1 MPEHASASAA
11 QAAPA
16 TTSTM
21 SLLGIARRRAP
32 RPGEWGVRRQAVLA
46 AVVTMA
52 VVLIVAGLVLLS
64 VLRSSLLD
72 NARDLAVQRRDTIV
86 EQVRENDSTDL
97 AGDIGGSKG
106 NSGTQV
112 TQIIAADGTVIATT
126 DESMED
132 VLYDGVPLSPGQSYL
147 SEVRG
152 LIGIVD
158 FDDYVVA
165 AQGIATPDGDRVV
178 AVGVPTAVE
187 RDAVRTVGW
196 FLIAGVPV
204 LLALAG
210 TLMWFLVGRALR
222 PVERIRSTVT
232 GISHQHLD
240 DRVEV
245 PATRDEIERLAT
257 TMNDM
262 LARLQ
267 SADTAQRRF
276 VTDASH
282 ELRSPLATLTTG
294 LEIAAADPS
303 ATTWY
308 ETAGMLQTQANRM
321 GYLVEDLLT
330 LAKIDDAGL
339 RYVMQDV
346 DVDDLLLE
354 EVHRLRTVSDHAVHV
369 HIEPARITADPHRI
383 TQVIRNLLNNADR
396 HAATTITMN
405 LATVPVQARTGTGS
419 PVGADGDGL
428 RGRGHAILT
437 IDNDGDRI
445 AEFQRDRVFDRFV
458 RLDESRTRESGG
470 SGLGLAISK
479 EIIRAHEG
487 TILATESPG
496 GCTRFQV
503 MLPLQVPAPSP

>member
-1 MPEHASASAA
+1 M
-11 QAAPA
+11 
-16 TTSTM
+16 
-21 SLLGIARRRAP
+21 
-32 RPGEWGVRRQAVLA
+32 RRQAVLA

-72 NARDLAVQRRDTIV
+72 NARDLAVQRRDIIV

-97 AGDIGGSKG
+97 TGDIAGSSG
-106 NSGTQV
+106 NLGTQV
-112 TQIIAADGTVIATT
+112 TQIIDTDGTVIATT
-126 DESMED
+126 DKSTD
-132 VLYDGVPLSPGQSYL
+132 AVLYDGVPLGPGQSYL
-147 SEVRG
+147 SEAPG

-165 AQGIATPDGDRVV
+165 AQGIATPAGDRVV

-187 RDAVRTVGW
+187 RDAVSTVGW
-196 FLIAGVPV
+196 FLLAGVPV

-210 TLMWFLVGRALR
+210 TLIWLLVGRALR
-222 PVERIRSTVT
+222 PVERIRSTVA

-245 PATRDEIERLAT
+245 PRTRDEVERLAT

-262 LARLQ
+262 LTRLQ
-267 SADTAQRRF
+267 SADAAQRRF

-308 ETAGMLQTQANRM
+308 ETSGMLQTQANRM

-339 RYVMQDV
+339 RFVMQDV
-346 DVDDLLLE
+346 DLDDLLLE
-354 EVHRLRTVSDHAVHV
+354 ELHRMRTVSHHAVHA
-369 HIEPARITADPHRI
+369 HIEPARITADPHRV

-405 LATVPVQARTGTGS
+405 LTTVPAQARTGAGS
-419 PVGADGDGL
+419 PLRADGDGT
-428 RGRGHAILT
+428 RGQGSAILT

-445 AEFQRDRVFDRFV
+445 AEAQRERVFDRFV

-487 TILATESPG
+487 TILATESHG
-496 GCTRFQV
+496 GWTRFQV
-503 MLPLQVPAPSP
+503 ILPLQAPSPSP